1 VSLKQFWLEPLLET
15 ISDNN
20 SNNRFTALCPG
31 LRGWAGTRRN
41 THPPTIL
48 IITNLYQLLRLLWS
62 TASPCSNC
70 VLRNLFAQPLSMS
83 FLVYLLVWRPP
94 PHIPYISSLNQYLLF
109 TTHAYTTNSVK
120 ALKASVSHNTQNYW

>member
-62 TASPCSNC
+62 TASP
-70 VLRNLFAQPLSMS
+70 LFKLCA
-83 FLVYLLVWRPP
+83 
-94 PHIPYISSLNQYLLF
+94 
-109 TTHAYTTNSVK
+109 
-120 ALKASVSHNTQNYW
+120 

>member
-1 VSLKQFWLEPLLET
+1 VKTTATIVLWPFVRDYPGEPVPEET
-15 ISDNN
+15 
-20 SNNRFTALCPG
+20 L
-31 LRGWAGTRRN
+31 
-41 THPPTIL
+41 THPPS
-48 IITNLYQLLRLLWS
+48 WS
-62 TASPCSNC
+62 LPIFISFFVYYDPQHPPCSNC

-120 ALKASVSHNTQNYW
+120 ALKASVSHNTQNN